1 MAADGSIR
9 VETKLDTKGFE
20 KGLED
25 VDKMCDNSKKH
36 IEKMADT
43 LNLTVGVDTSEVQD
57 GLEMLDEL
65 IKKARE
71 NDKTD
76 YTHTVNAQ
84 DPITDSIFPWDTYE
98 EQLKEVNAEMAKMQ
112 IQTKA
117 WTDEDKTH
125 FSELQGKAA
134 SLQETLER
142 IRASLRKTNEIRYNS
157 DSLSKQMDDYA
168 SKTKEIK
175 KYEEQ
180 LIEVKTEMAKMQ
192 MQTKFWT
199 EEDKK
204 HFSELQEKAAAL
216 KEALKEQQKD
226 DIKSINSDVSGT
238 VAGDDFVSKIKNAE
252 QYEATLEKV
261 KAKMQTIEQKTAKL
275 AAKKGIDG
283 SDALSAN
290 REYQKLKKQYDALI
304 ASANKFKH
312 SSKGSFHAATDGA
325 KNLGSSMKSA
335 IKTMTKYTLA
345 IFGARSG
352 FYAVKNAIRQVLS
365 DNEKLNN
372 TVTAMKGAFANAL
385 APVIERVVYW
395 LKYAFAYLN
404 LFVKVLTGVDMAAK
418 YNAKA
423 INKQTE
429 ATKKNAK
436 ATKEANAQ
444 LASFDE
450 KNVQSANNL
459 NAADTESESP
469 AALLDL
475 PDVSGGKFEQI
486 CETIKA
492 HINELEMMLAVALL
506 ATGFIL
512 LAVGQIP
519 MGIACIVAG
528 ITLAAAAISGWGGL
542 SAQVQ
547 NMITAIMAVA
557 GTAFLVLGI
566 ILCASGFKIPV
577 GIAMIA
583 AGAALLIGAAA
594 LNWSKLKKIVEENI
608 GAIAAIV
615 AGLVL
620 LVIGMILCCAGVS
633 LPIGIALIAAGAATL
648 VTALALNWGK
658 LSNEVKIVALAI
670 TAILSGALIAV
681 GAVVAFC
688 GANLPLGI
696 ALMAAG
702 AIGLVTSLT
711 LMWNYLPEKIK
722 GIIQIILGI
731 ASAAMLALGI
741 ILVATGA
748 GTALGVALIVAG
760 AAGLVSAATLNKD
773 AIVNWISDVWAKIK
787 NFWNAHIGFVFKPE
801 WWRKKFDCIK
811 QGMKDA
817 LNGVITAIETAVNW
831 IVSKVN
837 ILHFDLPDA
846 VAKKVGFSSLGFNLP
861 YVHLPRL
868 AKGGI
873 VNNPGKG
880 QAVIAG
886 EAGAEA
892 ILPLQNNTEWM
903 DMLVD
908 KVADRVSM
916 NVVNRITID
925 GKDVNSSNKKYDQR
939 FVFATNGGDL

>member
-1 MAADGSIR
+1 MAADGSI
-9 VETKLDTKGFE
+9 KIDTRIDTGAFE
-20 KGLED
+20 HTFED
-25 VDKMCDNSKKH
+25 VDKMCNSTKKH
-36 IEKMADT
+36 LESIAESLNIKTNPIEIINNSQLAKAKKK
-43 LNLTVGVDTSEVQD
+43 LEEINAEVEKIQAQT
-57 GLEMLDEL
+57 DEL
-65 IKKARE
+65 LPKAE
-71 NDKTD
+71 T
-76 YTHTVNAQ
+76 
-84 DPITDSIFPWDTYE
+84 E
-98 EQLKEVNAEMAKMQ
+98 EQVVNLLKLEEE
-112 IQTKA
+112 QTKNLVA
-117 WTDEDKTH
+117 EQNNLNKAI
-125 FSELQGKAA
+125 SEYEAKQEKIAAEKQQKELERQRQAEIKAA
-134 SLQETLER
+134 
-142 IRASLRKTNEIRYNS
+142 
-157 DSLSKQMDDYA
+157 
-168 SKTKEIK
+168 
-175 KYEEQ
+175 
-180 LIEVKTEMAKMQ
+180 
-192 MQTKFWT
+192 
-199 EEDKK
+199 
-204 HFSELQEKAAAL
+204 EK
-216 KEALKEQQKD
+216 QQKD

-290 REYQKLKKQYDALI
+290 REYQKLKKQYNALI
-304 ASANKFKH
+304 ASADKFKR
-312 SSKGSFHAATDGA
+312 SSKGGFDTANSGA
-325 KNLGSSMKSA
+325 KKLGASMKSA
-335 IKTMTKYTLA
+335 VKSMAKYTLA
-345 IFGARSG
+345 IFGAQAG

-365 DNEKLNN
+365 DNEELNN

-404 LFVKVLTGVDMAAK
+404 LFVKVLTGVDMAAQ

-459 NAADTESESP
+459 NAADTESENP

-486 CETIKA
+486 CENIKA
-492 HINELEMMLAVALL
+492 HLNELMIIAGWAMIAIGL
-506 ATGFIL
+506 IL
-512 LAVGQIP
+512 LALGQYP
-519 MGIACIVAG
+519 MGIACLIAG
-528 ITLAAAAISGWGGL
+528 IVLEAKALGNWSQLSEEAQKMIS
-542 SAQVQ
+542 
-547 NMITAIMAVA
+547 AIMGIA
-557 GTAFLVLGI
+557 GTAF
-566 ILCASGFKIPV
+566 
-577 GIAMIA
+577 
-583 AGAALLIGAAA
+583 
-594 LNWSKLKKIVEENI
+594 
-608 GAIAAIV
+608 
-615 AGLVL
+615 
-620 LVIGMILCCAGVS
+620 
-633 LPIGIALIAAGAATL
+633 
-648 VTALALNWGK
+648 
-658 LSNEVKIVALAI
+658 
-670 TAILSGALIAV
+670 
-681 GAVVAFC
+681 
-688 GANLPLGI
+688 
-696 ALMAAG
+696 
-702 AIGLVTSLT
+702 
-711 LMWNYLPEKIK
+711 
-722 GIIQIILGI
+722 
-731 ASAAMLALGI
+731 LALGI
-741 ILVATGA
+741 ILCIAQQYPLGIALIV
-748 GTALGVALIVAG
+748 LGVAMMATAIALNWDGIKAKIEVVLDKIKQVILKSFLIVLGIMLLTTGVGMPLGIALIVEGIKAIRSEETLDWEAIKTHVEAALTRVKNIITGYLMMVVGVLLCCSGVGIPLGVGLIIEGVRAIKSDEALDWEKMKNEIQATMETVKMYLLNAG
-760 AAGLVSAATLNKD
+760 AIVVGILLCATGVSLPLGLALILSGIKAFKTGETVNSDLILNTVKD
-773 AIVNWISDVWAKIK
+773 TWARIK
-787 NFWNAHIGFVFKPE
+787 AFWNAHIGYVFKKE
-801 WWRKKFDCIK
+801 WWSRKFDCIK

-873 VNNPGKG
+873 VNNPGRG

-925 GKDVNSSNKKYDQR
+925 GKDVNSSNKKYDSR
-939 FVFATNGGDL
+939 FAFATNGGVL

>member
-20 KGLED
+20 KGLKD
-25 VDKMCDNSKKH
+25 VYKICNGTKKH
-36 IEKMADT
+36 LESIAESLNIKTNPIEIINNSQLAKAKKK
-43 LNLTVGVDTSEVQD
+43 LEKINAEVEKIQAQT
-57 GLEMLDEL
+57 DEL
-65 IKKARE
+65 LPKAE
-71 NDKTD
+71 T
-76 YTHTVNAQ
+76 
-84 DPITDSIFPWDTYE
+84 E
-98 EQLKEVNAEMAKMQ
+98 EQVVNLLKLEEE
-112 IQTKA
+112 QTKNLVA
-117 WTDEDKTH
+117 EQNNLNKAI
-125 FSELQGKAA
+125 SEYEAKQEKIAAEKQQKELERQRQAEIKAA
-134 SLQETLER
+134 
-142 IRASLRKTNEIRYNS
+142 
-157 DSLSKQMDDYA
+157 
-168 SKTKEIK
+168 
-175 KYEEQ
+175 
-180 LIEVKTEMAKMQ
+180 
-192 MQTKFWT
+192 
-199 EEDKK
+199 
-204 HFSELQEKAAAL
+204 EK
-216 KEALKEQQKD
+216 QQKD

-304 ASANKFKH
+304 ASADKFKR
-312 SSKGSFHAATDGA
+312 SSKGGFDTANSGA
-325 KNLGSSMKSA
+325 KKLGASMKSA
-335 IKTMTKYTLA
+335 VKSMAKYTLA
-345 IFGARSG
+345 IFGAQAG

-404 LFVKVLTGVDMAAK
+404 LFVKVLTGVDMAAQ

-486 CETIKA
+486 CENIKA
-492 HINELEMMLAVALL
+492 HLNELMIIAGWAMIAIGL
-506 ATGFIL
+506 IL
-512 LAVGQIP
+512 LALGQYP
-519 MGIACIVAG
+519 MGIACLIAG
-528 ITLAAAAISGWGGL
+528 IVLEAKALGNWSQLSEEAQKMIS
-542 SAQVQ
+542 
-547 NMITAIMAVA
+547 AIMGIA
-557 GTAFLVLGI
+557 GTAF
-566 ILCASGFKIPV
+566 
-577 GIAMIA
+577 
-583 AGAALLIGAAA
+583 
-594 LNWSKLKKIVEENI
+594 
-608 GAIAAIV
+608 
-615 AGLVL
+615 
-620 LVIGMILCCAGVS
+620 
-633 LPIGIALIAAGAATL
+633 
-648 VTALALNWGK
+648 
-658 LSNEVKIVALAI
+658 
-670 TAILSGALIAV
+670 
-681 GAVVAFC
+681 
-688 GANLPLGI
+688 
-696 ALMAAG
+696 
-702 AIGLVTSLT
+702 
-711 LMWNYLPEKIK
+711 
-722 GIIQIILGI
+722 
-731 ASAAMLALGI
+731 LALGI
-741 ILVATGA
+741 ILCIAQQYPLGIALIV
-748 GTALGVALIVAG
+748 LGVAMIATAIALNWDGIKAKIEVVLDKIKQVILKSFLIVLGIMLLTTGVGMPLGIALIVEGIKAIRSEETLDWEAIKTHVEAALTRVKNIITGYLMMVVGVLLCCSGVGIPLGVGLIIEGVRAIKSDEALDWEKMKNEIQATMETVKMYLLNAG
-760 AAGLVSAATLNKD
+760 AIVVGILLCVTGVSLPLGLALILSGIKAFKTGETINSDLILNTVKD
-773 AIVNWISDVWAKIK
+773 TWARIK
-787 NFWNAHIGFVFKPE
+787 AFWNAHIGYVFKKE
-801 WWRKKFDCIK
+801 WWSRKFDCIK

-817 LNGVITAIETAVNW
+817 LNGVIGIVERTINN
-831 IVSKVN
+831 IVSKLNSFSIKIPNWV
-837 ILHFDLPDA
+837 PTY
-846 VAKKVGFSSLGFNLP
+846 GGSSLGFNIP
-861 YVHLPRL
+861 YAHLPRL

-873 VNNPGKG
+873 VNNPGRG

-925 GKDVNSSNKKYDQR
+925 GKDVNSSNKKYDSR
-939 FVFATNGGDL
+939 FAFATNGGVL

>member
-1 MAADGSIR
+1 MAADGSI
-9 VETKLDTKGFE
+9 KIDTRIDTGAFE
-20 KGLED
+20 HTFED
-25 VDKMCDNSKKH
+25 IDKMCNSTKKH
-36 IEKMADT
+36 LESIAESLNIKTSPIEVINNSQLAKAKKK
-43 LNLTVGVDTSEVQD
+43 LEEINAEVEKIQAQT
-57 GLEMLDEL
+57 DEL
-65 IKKARE
+65 LPKAETEEQVVNLLKLEEEQTKNLVAEQNNLKKAISE
-71 NDKTD
+71 
-76 YTHTVNAQ
+76 
-84 DPITDSIFPWDTYE
+84 YE
-98 EQLKEVNAEMAKMQ
+98 AKQEKIAAEKQQKELERQRQAE
-112 IQTKA
+112 I
-117 WTDEDKTH
+117 
-125 FSELQGKAA
+125 KAA
-134 SLQETLER
+134 E
-142 IRASLRKTNEIRYNS
+142 
-157 DSLSKQMDDYA
+157 KQQNAD
-168 SKTKEIK
+168 
-175 KYEEQ
+175 
-180 LIEVKTEMAKMQ
+180 V
-192 MQTKFWT
+192 
-199 EEDKK
+199 
-204 HFSELQEKAAAL
+204 
-216 KEALKEQQKD
+216 
-226 DIKSINSDVSGT
+226 KSINSDVSST

-261 KAKMQTIEQKTAKL
+261 KAKMQTIELETAKL

-304 ASANKFKH
+304 ASADKFKR
-312 SSKGSFHAATDGA
+312 SSKGGFDAAADGA
-325 KNLGSSMKSA
+325 KSLGSSMKSA

-365 DNEKLNN
+365 DNEELNN

-404 LFVKVLTGVDMAAK
+404 LFVKVLTGVDMAVQ

-459 NAADTESESP
+459 NATDTGEENS

-528 ITLAAAAISGWGGL
+528 ITLAAIAIKDWSELSERTKTMIATIMAIAGGAFLAIGLILIGTGVKMPLGIAMVAIGAAMLVAAVALKWNEMSEKIRTVIS
-542 SAQVQ
+542 
-547 NMITAIMAVA
+547 IIMAVV
-557 GTAFLVLGI
+557 GVAFLVLGS
-566 ILCASGFKIPV
+566 ILAFSGTNLPL
-577 GIAMIA
+577 GIALIALGAVALTATIALNWNTLKDNIQTILLAIMAVVSVALLVLGAVLAFSGAHLVLGIALIA
-583 AGAALLIGAAA
+583 AGAVGLCTSLALMWNSLPEKVKNVISIIAAAVGAA
-594 LNWSKLKKIVEENI
+594 LIVLGVI
-608 GAIAAIV
+608 LAAT
-615 AGLVL
+615 
-620 LVIGMILCCAGVS
+620 GVN
-633 LPIGIALIAAGAATL
+633 LPLGIALIAAGAATL
-648 VTALALNWGK
+648 VT
-658 LSNEVKIVALAI
+658 
-670 TAILSGALIAV
+670 V
-681 GAVVAFC
+681 GA
-688 GANLPLGI
+688 
-696 ALMAAG
+696 
-702 AIGLVTSLT
+702 
-711 LMWNYLPEKIK
+711 
-722 GIIQIILGI
+722 
-731 ASAAMLALGI
+731 
-741 ILVATGA
+741 
-748 GTALGVALIVAG
+748 
-760 AAGLVSAATLNKD
+760 LNKD
-773 AIVNWISDVWAKIK
+773 TIVNWISDVWARIK
-787 NFWNAHIGFVFKPE
+787 NFWNAHIGYVFKPE
-801 WWRKKFDCIK
+801 WWSKKFDCIK
-811 QGMKDA
+811 QGMKNA
-817 LNGVITAIETAVNW
+817 LNGVITVVENTINRVVGALNSFSIKIPNW
-831 IVSKVN
+831 V
-837 ILHFDLPDA
+837 PTY
-846 VAKKVGFSSLGFNLP
+846 GGSSLGFNIP
-861 YVHLPRL
+861 YAHLPRL

-873 VNNPGKG
+873 VNNPGRG

-925 GKDVNSSNKKYDQR
+925 GKDVNSSNKKYDSR
-939 FVFATNGGDL
+939 FAFATNGGIL

>member
-25 VDKMCDNSKKH
+25 VDKMCNGTKKH
-36 IEKMADT
+36 LESIAESLNIKTNPIEIINNSQLAKAKKK
-43 LNLTVGVDTSEVQD
+43 LEEINAEVEKIQAQT
-57 GLEMLDEL
+57 DEL
-65 IKKARE
+65 LPKAE
-71 NDKTD
+71 T
-76 YTHTVNAQ
+76 
-84 DPITDSIFPWDTYE
+84 E
-98 EQLKEVNAEMAKMQ
+98 EQVVNLLKLEEE
-112 IQTKA
+112 QTKNLVA
-117 WTDEDKTH
+117 EQNNLNKAI
-125 FSELQGKAA
+125 SE
-134 SLQETLER
+134 
-142 IRASLRKTNEIRYNS
+142 
-157 DSLSKQMDDYA
+157 
-168 SKTKEIK
+168 
-175 KYEEQ
+175 YE
-180 LIEVKTEMAKMQ
+180 AK
-192 MQTKFWT
+192 
-199 EEDKK
+199 
-204 HFSELQEKAAAL
+204 QEKIAAE
-216 KEALKEQQKD
+216 KQQKD

-304 ASANKFKH
+304 ASAGKFKR
-312 SSKGSFHAATDGA
+312 SSKGGFNAAADGA

-365 DNEKLNN
+365 DNEELNN

-404 LFVKVLTGVDMAAK
+404 LFVKVLTGVDMAAQ

-450 KNVQSANNL
+450 KNVQSANNP

-512 LAVGQIP
+512 LAFGQIP

-528 ITLAAAAISGWGGL
+528 ITLAAIAIKDWGEL
-542 SAQVQ
+542 SERTKT
-547 NMITAIMAVA
+547 MIAAIMAIAGGAFLAIGLILIGTGVKMPLGIAMVA
-557 GTAFLVLGI
+557 IGAAMLVAAVALKWNEMSEKIRTVISIIMAVVGVAFLVLGS
-566 ILCASGFKIPV
+566 ILAFSGTHLPL
-577 GIAMIA
+577 GIALIALGAVALTATIALNWNVLKDNIQTILLAIMAVVSVALLVLGAVLAFSGAHLVLGIALIA
-583 AGAALLIGAAA
+583 AGAVGLCTSLALMWNSLPEKVKNVISIIAATVGAA
-594 LNWSKLKKIVEENI
+594 LIVLGVI
-608 GAIAAIV
+608 LAAT
-615 AGLVL
+615 
-620 LVIGMILCCAGVS
+620 GVN
-633 LPIGIALIAAGAATL
+633 LPLGIALIAAGAATL
-648 VTALALNWGK
+648 VT
-658 LSNEVKIVALAI
+658 
-670 TAILSGALIAV
+670 V
-681 GAVVAFC
+681 GA
-688 GANLPLGI
+688 
-696 ALMAAG
+696 
-702 AIGLVTSLT
+702 
-711 LMWNYLPEKIK
+711 
-722 GIIQIILGI
+722 
-731 ASAAMLALGI
+731 
-741 ILVATGA
+741 
-748 GTALGVALIVAG
+748 
-760 AAGLVSAATLNKD
+760 LNKD
-773 AIVNWISDVWAKIK
+773 TIVNWISDVWARIK
-787 NFWNAHIGFVFKPE
+787 NFWNAHIGYVFKSE
-801 WWRKKFDCIK
+801 WWSRKFDCIK
-811 QGMKDA
+811 QGMRNA
-817 LNGVITAIETAVNW
+817 LNGVITVVENTINRVVGALNSFSIKIPNW
-831 IVSKVN
+831 V
-837 ILHFDLPDA
+837 PTY
-846 VAKKVGFSSLGFNLP
+846 GGSSLGFNIP
-861 YVHLPRL
+861 YAHLPRL

-873 VNNPGKG
+873 VNNPGRG

-925 GKDVNSSNKKYDQR
+925 GKDVNSSNKKYDSR
-939 FVFATNGGDL
+939 FAFATNGGVL

>member
-25 VDKMCDNSKKH
+25 VDKMCNGTKKH
-36 IEKMADT
+36 LESIAESLNIKTNPIEIINNSQLAKAKKK
-43 LNLTVGVDTSEVQD
+43 LEEINAEVEKIQAQTN
-57 GLEMLDEL
+57 EL
-65 IKKARE
+65 LPKAE
-71 NDKTD
+71 T
-76 YTHTVNAQ
+76 
-84 DPITDSIFPWDTYE
+84 E
-98 EQLKEVNAEMAKMQ
+98 EQVVNLLKLEEE
-112 IQTKA
+112 QTKNLVA
-117 WTDEDKTH
+117 ERNNLNKAI
-125 FSELQGKAA
+125 SE
-134 SLQETLER
+134 
-142 IRASLRKTNEIRYNS
+142 
-157 DSLSKQMDDYA
+157 
-168 SKTKEIK
+168 
-175 KYEEQ
+175 YE
-180 LIEVKTEMAKMQ
+180 AK
-192 MQTKFWT
+192 
-199 EEDKK
+199 
-204 HFSELQEKAAAL
+204 QEKIAAE
-216 KEALKEQQKD
+216 KQQKD
-226 DIKSINSDVSGT
+226 NIKSINSDVSGT

-304 ASANKFKH
+304 ASADKFKR
-312 SSKGSFHAATDGA
+312 SSKGGFDTANSGA
-325 KNLGSSMKSA
+325 KKLGSSMKSV

-404 LFVKVLTGVDMAAK
+404 LFVKVLTGVDMAAQ

-475 PDVSGGKFEQI
+475 PDVSGGQFEQI

-528 ITLAAAAISGWGGL
+528 ITLAAIAIKDWGELSERTKTMIATIMAIAGGAFLAIGLILIGTGVKLPLGIAMVAIGAAMLVAAVALKWNEMSEKIRTVIS
-542 SAQVQ
+542 
-547 NMITAIMAVA
+547 IIMAVV
-557 GTAFLVLGI
+557 GVAFLVLGS
-566 ILCASGFKIPV
+566 ILAFSGTNLPL
-577 GIAMIA
+577 GIALIALGAVALTATIALNWNTLKDNIQTILLAIMAVVSVALLVLGAVLAFSGAHLVLGIALIA
-583 AGAALLIGAAA
+583 AGAVGLCTSLALMWNSLPEKVKNVISIIAAAVGAA
-594 LNWSKLKKIVEENI
+594 LIVLGVI
-608 GAIAAIV
+608 LAAT
-615 AGLVL
+615 
-620 LVIGMILCCAGVS
+620 GVN
-633 LPIGIALIAAGAATL
+633 LPLGIALIAAGAATL
-648 VTALALNWGK
+648 VT
-658 LSNEVKIVALAI
+658 
-670 TAILSGALIAV
+670 V
-681 GAVVAFC
+681 GA
-688 GANLPLGI
+688 
-696 ALMAAG
+696 
-702 AIGLVTSLT
+702 
-711 LMWNYLPEKIK
+711 
-722 GIIQIILGI
+722 
-731 ASAAMLALGI
+731 
-741 ILVATGA
+741 
-748 GTALGVALIVAG
+748 
-760 AAGLVSAATLNKD
+760 LNKD
-773 AIVNWISDVWAKIK
+773 TIVNWISDVWARIK
-787 NFWNAHIGFVFKPE
+787 NFWNAHIGYVFKSE
-801 WWRKKFDCIK
+801 WWSRKFDCIK
-811 QGMKDA
+811 QGMRNA
-817 LNGVITAIETAVNW
+817 LNGVITVVENTINRVVGALNSFSIKIPNW
-831 IVSKVN
+831 V
-837 ILHFDLPDA
+837 PTY
-846 VAKKVGFSSLGFNLP
+846 GGSSLGFNIP
-861 YVHLPRL
+861 YAHLPRL

-873 VNNPGKG
+873 VNNPGRG

-925 GKDVNSSNKKYDQR
+925 GKDVNSSNKKYDSR
-939 FVFATNGGDL
+939 FAFATNGGVL

>member
-1 MAADGSIR
+1 MAADGSI
-9 VETKLDTKGFE
+9 KIDTRIDTGAFE
-20 KGLED
+20 HTFED
-25 VDKMCDNSKKH
+25 IDKMCDNSKKH
-36 IEKMADT
+36 IKKMADA
-43 LNLTVGVDTSEVQD
+43 LNFTAGVDTSEVQD
-57 GLEMLDEL
+57 DLEMLDKL
-65 IKKARE
+65 VKKAVK

-76 YTHTVNAQ
+76 YTHTVNTQ
-84 DPITDSIFPWDTYE
+84 EPITDSLFPWDMHE
-98 EQLKEVNAEMAKMQ
+98 KQLKEVNAEMSKMQ
-112 IQTKA
+112 LQTKA

-125 FSELQGKAA
+125 FSELQEKAA

-142 IRASLRKTNEIRYNS
+142 IRASLHKTNEIRYNS
-157 DSLSKQMDDYA
+157 DSLSKQVDDYA
-168 SKTKEIK
+168 LKTKEIK

-180 LIEVKTEMAKMQ
+180 LKEVKTEMAKMQ
-192 MQTKFWT
+192 MQTKSWT
-199 EEDKK
+199 DEDKK
-204 HFSELQEKAAAL
+204 HFSELQEKAASLQEVL
-216 KEALKEQQKD
+216 KKQQKT

-261 KAKMQTIEQKTAKL
+261 KSKMQKIELETAKL
-275 AAKKGIDG
+275 AEKKGIDG

-304 ASANKFKH
+304 ANADKFKR
-312 SSKGSFHAATDGA
+312 SSKGGFNAAVDGA
-325 KNLGSSMKSA
+325 KSLGSSMKSA

-404 LFVKVLTGVDMAAK
+404 LFVKVLTGVDMAAQ

-444 LASFDE
+444 LAAFDE
-450 KNVQSANNL
+450 KNVLTSNNQSST
-459 NAADTESESP
+459 DTGTENSV
-469 AALLDL
+469 ALLDL

-492 HINELEMMLAVALL
+492 HINELEMMLAVAIL

-528 ITLAAAAISGWGGL
+528 ITLAAIAIKDWGELSERTKTMIATIMAIAGGAFLAIGLILIGTGVKMPLGIAMVAIGAAMMVAAVALKWNEMAEKIRTVISIIMAVVGVAFLVLGSILAFSGPHLPLGIALIALGAIALTATVALNWNTL
-542 SAQVQ
+542 KDNIQTVLL
-547 NMITAIMAVA
+547 AIMAVVSVALLVLGAVLAFSGAYLVLGIALIAA
-557 GTAFLVLGI
+557 GAVGLCTSLALMWNSLPEKVKNVISIIATVVGAALLVLGI
-566 ILCASGFKIPV
+566 ILCASGV
-577 GIAMIA
+577 M
-583 AGAALLIGAAA
+583 
-594 LNWSKLKKIVEENI
+594 
-608 GAIAAIV
+608 
-615 AGLVL
+615 
-620 LVIGMILCCAGVS
+620 
-633 LPIGIALIAAGAATL
+633 LPLGIALIAAGAATL
-648 VTALALNWGK
+648 VT
-658 LSNEVKIVALAI
+658 
-670 TAILSGALIAV
+670 
-681 GAVVAFC
+681 
-688 GANLPLGI
+688 
-696 ALMAAG
+696 
-702 AIGLVTSLT
+702 
-711 LMWNYLPEKIK
+711 
-722 GIIQIILGI
+722 
-731 ASAAMLALGI
+731 
-741 ILVATGA
+741 
-748 GTALGVALIVAG
+748 
-760 AAGLVSAATLNKD
+760 VSALNKD
-773 AIVNWISDVWAKIK
+773 AMVNWISDVWARIK
-787 NFWNAHIGFVFKPE
+787 NFWNAHIGYVFKSE
-801 WWRKKFDCIK
+801 WWSRKFDCIK
-811 QGMKDA
+811 QGMRNA
-817 LNGVITAIETAVNW
+817 LNGVITVVENTINRVVGALNSFSIKIPNW
-831 IVSKVN
+831 V
-837 ILHFDLPDA
+837 PTY
-846 VAKKVGFSSLGFNLP
+846 GGSSLGFNIP
-861 YVHLPRL
+861 YAHLPRL

-873 VNNPGKG
+873 VNNPGRG

-925 GKDVNSSNKKYDQR
+925 GKDVNASNKKYDSR
-939 FVFATNGGDL
+939 FAFATNGGVL

>member
-25 VDKMCDNSKKH
+25 VDKMCNGTKKH
-36 IEKMADT
+36 LESIAESLNIKTNPIEIINNSQLAKAKKK
-43 LNLTVGVDTSEVQD
+43 LEEINAEVEKIQAQT
-57 GLEMLDEL
+57 DEL
-65 IKKARE
+65 LPKAE
-71 NDKTD
+71 T
-76 YTHTVNAQ
+76 
-84 DPITDSIFPWDTYE
+84 E
-98 EQLKEVNAEMAKMQ
+98 EQVVNLLKLEEE
-112 IQTKA
+112 QTKNLVA
-117 WTDEDKTH
+117 EQNNLNKAI
-125 FSELQGKAA
+125 SEYEAKQEKIAAEKQQKELERQRQAEIKAA
-134 SLQETLER
+134 
-142 IRASLRKTNEIRYNS
+142 
-157 DSLSKQMDDYA
+157 
-168 SKTKEIK
+168 
-175 KYEEQ
+175 
-180 LIEVKTEMAKMQ
+180 
-192 MQTKFWT
+192 
-199 EEDKK
+199 
-204 HFSELQEKAAAL
+204 EK
-216 KEALKEQQKD
+216 QQKT

-304 ASANKFKH
+304 ASADKFKR
-312 SSKGSFHAATDGA
+312 SSKGGFDTANSGA
-325 KNLGSSMKSA
+325 KKLGASMKSA
-335 IKTMTKYTLA
+335 VKSMAKYTLA
-345 IFGARSG
+345 IFGAQAG

-404 LFVKVLTGVDMAAK
+404 LFVKVLTGVDMAAQ

-486 CETIKA
+486 CENIKA
-492 HINELEMMLAVALL
+492 HLNELMIIAGWAMIAIGL
-506 ATGFIL
+506 IL
-512 LAVGQIP
+512 LALGQYP
-519 MGIACIVAG
+519 MGIACLIAG
-528 ITLAAAAISGWGGL
+528 IVLEAKALGNWSQLSEEAQKMIS
-542 SAQVQ
+542 
-547 NMITAIMAVA
+547 AIMGIA
-557 GTAFLVLGI
+557 GTAF
-566 ILCASGFKIPV
+566 
-577 GIAMIA
+577 
-583 AGAALLIGAAA
+583 
-594 LNWSKLKKIVEENI
+594 
-608 GAIAAIV
+608 
-615 AGLVL
+615 
-620 LVIGMILCCAGVS
+620 
-633 LPIGIALIAAGAATL
+633 
-648 VTALALNWGK
+648 
-658 LSNEVKIVALAI
+658 
-670 TAILSGALIAV
+670 
-681 GAVVAFC
+681 
-688 GANLPLGI
+688 
-696 ALMAAG
+696 
-702 AIGLVTSLT
+702 
-711 LMWNYLPEKIK
+711 
-722 GIIQIILGI
+722 
-731 ASAAMLALGI
+731 LALGI
-741 ILVATGA
+741 ILCIAQQYPLGIALIV
-748 GTALGVALIVAG
+748 LGVAMIATAIALNWDGIKAKIEVVLDKIKQVILKSFLIVLGIMLLTTGVGMPLGIALIVEGIKAIRSEETLDWEAIKTHIETALTKVKNIITGVLMMVVGVLLCCSGVGIPLGVGLIIEGVRAIKSDEALDWEKMKNEIQATMETVKMYLLNAG
-760 AAGLVSAATLNKD
+760 AIVVGILLCVTGVSLPLGLALILSGIKAFKTGETINSDLILNTVKD
-773 AIVNWISDVWAKIK
+773 TWARIK
-787 NFWNAHIGFVFKPE
+787 AFWNAHIGYVFKKE
-801 WWRKKFDCIK
+801 WWSRKFDCIK
-811 QGMKDA
+811 QGMRNA
-817 LNGVITAIETAVNW
+817 LNGVIDIVERTINN
-831 IVSKVN
+831 IVSKLNSFSIKIPNWV
-837 ILHFDLPDA
+837 PTY
-846 VAKKVGFSSLGFNLP
+846 GGSSLGFNIP
-861 YVHLPRL
+861 YAHLTRL

-873 VNNPGKG
+873 VNNPGRG

-925 GKDVNSSNKKYDQR
+925 GKDVNSSNKKYDSR
-939 FVFATNGGDL
+939 FAFATNGGVL

>member
-20 KGLED
+20 KGLEN
-25 VDKMCDNSKKH
+25 VDKMCNGTKKH
-36 IEKMADT
+36 LESIAESLNIKTNPIEIINNSQLAKAKKK
-43 LNLTVGVDTSEVQD
+43 LEEINAEVEKIQAQT
-57 GLEMLDEL
+57 DEL
-65 IKKARE
+65 LPKAE
-71 NDKTD
+71 T
-76 YTHTVNAQ
+76 
-84 DPITDSIFPWDTYE
+84 E
-98 EQLKEVNAEMAKMQ
+98 EQVVNLLKLEEE
-112 IQTKA
+112 QTKNLVA
-117 WTDEDKTH
+117 EQNNLNKAI
-125 FSELQGKAA
+125 SE
-134 SLQETLER
+134 
-142 IRASLRKTNEIRYNS
+142 
-157 DSLSKQMDDYA
+157 
-168 SKTKEIK
+168 
-175 KYEEQ
+175 YE
-180 LIEVKTEMAKMQ
+180 AK
-192 MQTKFWT
+192 
-199 EEDKK
+199 
-204 HFSELQEKAAAL
+204 QEKIAAE
-216 KEALKEQQKD
+216 KQQKD

-304 ASANKFKH
+304 ASADKFKR
-312 SSKGSFHAATDGA
+312 SSKGGFNAAADGT
-325 KNLGSSMKSA
+325 KNLGSSMKSV

-365 DNEKLNN
+365 DNEELNN

-404 LFVKVLTGVDMAAK
+404 LFVKVLTGVDMAAQ

-528 ITLAAAAISGWGGL
+528 ITLAAAAISGWGWL

-547 NMITAIMAVA
+547 NMITEIMAVA

-577 GIAMIA
+577 GIAMLA

-670 TAILSGALIAV
+670 TAILSGTLIAV
-681 GAVVAFC
+681 GAVVAFS

-748 GTALGVALIVAG
+748 GMALGVALIVAG

-773 AIVNWISDVWAKIK
+773 AIVNWISDVWARIK
-787 NFWNAHIGFVFKPE
+787 NFWNAHIGYVFKSE
-801 WWRKKFDCIK
+801 WWSRKFDCIK
-811 QGMKDA
+811 QGMRNA
-817 LNGVITAIETAVNW
+817 LNGVITVVENTINRVVGALNSFSIKIPNW
-831 IVSKVN
+831 V
-837 ILHFDLPDA
+837 PTY
-846 VAKKVGFSSLGFNLP
+846 GGSSLGFNIP
-861 YVHLPRL
+861 YAHLPRL

-873 VNNPGKG
+873 VNNPGRG

-925 GKDVNSSNKKYDQR
+925 GKDVNSSNKKYDSR
-939 FVFATNGGDL
+939 FAFATNGGVL

>member
-25 VDKMCDNSKKH
+25 VDKMCNGTKKH
-36 IEKMADT
+36 LESIAESLNIKTNPIEIINNSQLAKAKKR
-43 LNLTVGVDTSEVQD
+43 LEEINAEVKKIQAQT
-57 GLEMLDEL
+57 DEL
-65 IKKARE
+65 LPKAE
-71 NDKTD
+71 T
-76 YTHTVNAQ
+76 
-84 DPITDSIFPWDTYE
+84 E
-98 EQLKEVNAEMAKMQ
+98 EQVVNLLKLEEE
-112 IQTKA
+112 QTKNLVA
-117 WTDEDKTH
+117 EQNNLNKAI
-125 FSELQGKAA
+125 SE
-134 SLQETLER
+134 
-142 IRASLRKTNEIRYNS
+142 
-157 DSLSKQMDDYA
+157 
-168 SKTKEIK
+168 
-175 KYEEQ
+175 YE
-180 LIEVKTEMAKMQ
+180 AK
-192 MQTKFWT
+192 
-199 EEDKK
+199 
-204 HFSELQEKAAAL
+204 QEKIAAE
-216 KEALKEQQKD
+216 KQQKD

-304 ASANKFKH
+304 ASADKFKR
-312 SSKGSFHAATDGA
+312 SSKGGFDTANSGA
-325 KNLGSSMKSA
+325 KKLGSSMKSV

-345 IFGARSG
+345 LFGARSG
-352 FYAVKNAIRQVLS
+352 FYAVKNAIRQALS

-404 LFVKVLTGVDMAAK
+404 LFVKVLTGVDMAAQ

-436 ATKEANAQ
+436 ATKEANKQ
-444 LASFDE
+444 LAAFDE
-450 KNVQSANNL
+450 KNVLTANNQSSPD
-459 NAADTESESP
+459 AESESS

-528 ITLAAAAISGWGGL
+528 ITLAAIAIKDWGELSERTKTMIATIMAIAGGAFLAIGLILIGTGVNLPLGIAMVTIGAAMLVAAIALKWDEMSKKIRTVI
-542 SAQVQ
+542 S
-547 NMITAIMAVA
+547 IIMAVV
-557 GTAFLVLGI
+557 GVAFLVLGS
-566 ILCASGFKIPV
+566 ILALSGTNLPL
-577 GIAMIA
+577 GIALIALGAVALTATIALNWNMLKDNIQTILLAIMAVVSVALLVLGAVLAFSGAHLVLGIALIA
-583 AGAALLIGAAA
+583 AGAVGLCTSLALMWNSLPEKVKNVISIIAATVGAA
-594 LNWSKLKKIVEENI
+594 LIVLGVI
-608 GAIAAIV
+608 LAAT
-615 AGLVL
+615 
-620 LVIGMILCCAGVS
+620 GVN
-633 LPIGIALIAAGAATL
+633 LPLGIALIAAGAATL
-648 VTALALNWGK
+648 VT
-658 LSNEVKIVALAI
+658 
-670 TAILSGALIAV
+670 V
-681 GAVVAFC
+681 GA
-688 GANLPLGI
+688 
-696 ALMAAG
+696 
-702 AIGLVTSLT
+702 
-711 LMWNYLPEKIK
+711 
-722 GIIQIILGI
+722 
-731 ASAAMLALGI
+731 
-741 ILVATGA
+741 
-748 GTALGVALIVAG
+748 
-760 AAGLVSAATLNKD
+760 LNKD
-773 AIVNWISDVWAKIK
+773 TIVNWISDVWARIK
-787 NFWNAHIGFVFKPE
+787 NFWNAHIGYVFKPE
-801 WWRKKFDCIK
+801 WWSRKFDCIK
-811 QGMKDA
+811 QGMRNA
-817 LNGVITAIETAVNW
+817 LNGVITVVENTINRVVGALNSFSIKIPNW
-831 IVSKVN
+831 V
-837 ILHFDLPDA
+837 PTY
-846 VAKKVGFSSLGFNLP
+846 GGSSLGFNIP
-861 YVHLPRL
+861 YAHLPRL

-873 VNNPGKG
+873 VNNPGRG

-925 GKDVNSSNKKYDQR
+925 GKDVNSSNKKYDSR
-939 FVFATNGGDL
+939 FAFATNGVVL

>member
-25 VDKMCDNSKKH
+25 VDKMCNGTKKH
-36 IEKMADT
+36 LESIAESLNIKTNPIEIINNSQLAKAKKR
-43 LNLTVGVDTSEVQD
+43 LEEINAEVKKIQAQT
-57 GLEMLDEL
+57 DEL
-65 IKKARE
+65 LPKAE
-71 NDKTD
+71 T
-76 YTHTVNAQ
+76 
-84 DPITDSIFPWDTYE
+84 E
-98 EQLKEVNAEMAKMQ
+98 EQVVNLLKLEEE
-112 IQTKA
+112 QTKNLVA
-117 WTDEDKTH
+117 EQNNLNKAI
-125 FSELQGKAA
+125 SE
-134 SLQETLER
+134 
-142 IRASLRKTNEIRYNS
+142 
-157 DSLSKQMDDYA
+157 
-168 SKTKEIK
+168 
-175 KYEEQ
+175 YE
-180 LIEVKTEMAKMQ
+180 AK
-192 MQTKFWT
+192 
-199 EEDKK
+199 
-204 HFSELQEKAAAL
+204 QEKIAAE
-216 KEALKEQQKD
+216 KQQKD

-304 ASANKFKH
+304 ASADKFKR
-312 SSKGSFHAATDGA
+312 SSKGGFDTANSGA
-325 KNLGSSMKSA
+325 KKLGSSMKSV

-345 IFGARSG
+345 LFGARSG

-404 LFVKVLTGVDMAAK
+404 LFVKVLTGVDMAAQ

-475 PDVSGGKFEQI
+475 PDVSGGQFEQI

-528 ITLAAAAISGWGGL
+528 ITLAAIAIKDWGELSERTKTMIATIMAIAGGAFLAIGLILIGTGVNLPLGIAMVAIGAAMLVAAIALKWDEMSKKIRTVI
-542 SAQVQ
+542 S
-547 NMITAIMAVA
+547 IIMAVV
-557 GTAFLVLGI
+557 GVAFLVLGS
-566 ILCASGFKIPV
+566 ILAFSGTNLPL
-577 GIAMIA
+577 GIALIALGAVALTATIALNWNMLKDNIQTILLAIMAVVSVALLVLGAVLAFSGAHLVLGIALIA
-583 AGAALLIGAAA
+583 AGAVGLCTSLALMWNSLPEKVKNVISIIAATVGAA
-594 LNWSKLKKIVEENI
+594 LIVLGVI
-608 GAIAAIV
+608 LAAT
-615 AGLVL
+615 
-620 LVIGMILCCAGVS
+620 GVN
-633 LPIGIALIAAGAATL
+633 LPLGIALIAAGAATL
-648 VTALALNWGK
+648 VT
-658 LSNEVKIVALAI
+658 
-670 TAILSGALIAV
+670 V
-681 GAVVAFC
+681 GA
-688 GANLPLGI
+688 
-696 ALMAAG
+696 
-702 AIGLVTSLT
+702 
-711 LMWNYLPEKIK
+711 
-722 GIIQIILGI
+722 
-731 ASAAMLALGI
+731 
-741 ILVATGA
+741 
-748 GTALGVALIVAG
+748 
-760 AAGLVSAATLNKD
+760 LNKD
-773 AIVNWISDVWAKIK
+773 TIVNWISDVWARIK
-787 NFWNAHIGFVFKPE
+787 NFWNAHIGYVFKPE
-801 WWRKKFDCIK
+801 WWSRKFDCIK
-811 QGMKDA
+811 QGMKNA

-873 VNNPGKG
+873 VNNPGRG

-925 GKDVNSSNKKYDQR
+925 GKDVNSSNKKYDSR
-939 FVFATNGGDL
+939 FAFATNGGVL

>member
-20 KGLED
+20 KDLKD
-25 VDKMCDNSKKH
+25 VDKMCNGTKKH
-36 IEKMADT
+36 LESIAESLNIKTNPIEITNNSQLAKAKKK
-43 LNLTVGVDTSEVQD
+43 LEEINAEVEKIQAQT
-57 GLEMLDEL
+57 DEL
-65 IKKARE
+65 LPKAE
-71 NDKTD
+71 T
-76 YTHTVNAQ
+76 
-84 DPITDSIFPWDTYE
+84 E
-98 EQLKEVNAEMAKMQ
+98 EQVVNLLKLEEE
-112 IQTKA
+112 QTKNLVA
-117 WTDEDKTH
+117 EQNNLNKAI
-125 FSELQGKAA
+125 SE
-134 SLQETLER
+134 
-142 IRASLRKTNEIRYNS
+142 
-157 DSLSKQMDDYA
+157 
-168 SKTKEIK
+168 
-175 KYEEQ
+175 YE
-180 LIEVKTEMAKMQ
+180 AK
-192 MQTKFWT
+192 
-199 EEDKK
+199 
-204 HFSELQEKAAAL
+204 QEKIAAE
-216 KEALKEQQKD
+216 KQQKD

-304 ASANKFKH
+304 ASADKFKR
-312 SSKGSFHAATDGA
+312 SSKGGFDTANSGA
-325 KNLGSSMKSA
+325 KKLGSSMKSV

-365 DNEKLNN
+365 DNEELNN

-404 LFVKVLTGVDMAAK
+404 LFVKVLTGVDMAAQ

-429 ATKKNAK
+429 ATRKNAK
-436 ATKEANAQ
+436 ATKEANKQ
-444 LASFDE
+444 LAAFDE
-450 KNVQSANNL
+450 KNVLTANNQSSTD
-459 NAADTESESP
+459 AESESS

-528 ITLAAAAISGWGGL
+528 ITLAAIAIKDWGELSERTKTMIATIMAIAGGAFLAIGLILIGTGVNLPLGIAMVAIGAAMLVAAIALKWNEMSKKIRTVI
-542 SAQVQ
+542 S
-547 NMITAIMAVA
+547 IIMAVV
-557 GTAFLVLGI
+557 GVAFLVLGS
-566 ILCASGFKIPV
+566 ILAFSGTNLPL
-577 GIAMIA
+577 GIALIALGAVALTATIALNWNMLKDNIQTILLAIMAVVSVALLVLGVVLAFSGAHLVLGIALIA
-583 AGAALLIGAAA
+583 AGAVGLCTSLALMWNSLPEKVKNVISIIAAAVGAA
-594 LNWSKLKKIVEENI
+594 LIVLGVI
-608 GAIAAIV
+608 LAAT
-615 AGLVL
+615 
-620 LVIGMILCCAGVS
+620 GVN
-633 LPIGIALIAAGAATL
+633 LPLGIALIAAGAATL
-648 VTALALNWGK
+648 VT
-658 LSNEVKIVALAI
+658 
-670 TAILSGALIAV
+670 V
-681 GAVVAFC
+681 GA
-688 GANLPLGI
+688 
-696 ALMAAG
+696 
-702 AIGLVTSLT
+702 
-711 LMWNYLPEKIK
+711 
-722 GIIQIILGI
+722 
-731 ASAAMLALGI
+731 
-741 ILVATGA
+741 
-748 GTALGVALIVAG
+748 
-760 AAGLVSAATLNKD
+760 LNKD
-773 AIVNWISDVWAKIK
+773 TIVNWISDVWARIK
-787 NFWNAHIGFVFKPE
+787 NFWNAHISYVFKSE
-801 WWRKKFDCIK
+801 WWSKKFDCIK
-811 QGMKDA
+811 QGMRNA
-817 LNGVITAIETAVNW
+817 LNGVIGIVERTINN
-831 IVSKVN
+831 IVSKLNSFSIKIPNWV
-837 ILHFDLPDA
+837 PTY
-846 VAKKVGFSSLGFNLP
+846 GGSSLGFNIP
-861 YVHLPRL
+861 YAHLPRL

-873 VNNPGKG
+873 VNNPGRG

-925 GKDVNSSNKKYDQR
+925 GKDVNSSNKKYDSR
-939 FVFATNGGDL
+939 FAFATNGGVL

>member
-1 MAADGSIR
+1 MAADGSI
-9 VETKLDTKGFE
+9 KIDTRIDTGAFE
-20 KGLED
+20 HTFED
-25 VDKMCDNSKKH
+25 IDKMCDNSKKH

-57 GLEMLDEL
+57 GLEMLDEVV
-65 IKKARE
+65 KKAIE

-84 DPITDSIFPWDTYE
+84 DPITDSLFPWDVYE

-112 IQTKA
+112 MQTKL
-117 WTDEDKTH
+117 WTNDDKTH
-125 FSELQGKAA
+125 FSELQEKAA
-134 SLQETLER
+134 SLEKTIKRIQER
-142 IRASLRKTNEIRYNS
+142 IAKGNAIKYNGDAIS
-157 DSLSKQMDDYA
+157 EQADNLA
-168 SKTKEIK
+168 SKTKDVK
-175 KYEEQ
+175 QYEEQ
-180 LIEVKTEMAKMQ
+180 LKEIKTEMAKMQ
-192 MQTKFWT
+192 LQTKLWT
-199 EEDKK
+199 DEDKK
-204 HFSELQEKAAAL
+204 HFSELQEKAASL
-216 KEALKEQQKD
+216 KEVINEQQKT

-252 QYEATLEKV
+252 QYEATLDKV
-261 KAKMQTIEQKTAKL
+261 KAKMQTIEQETAKL
-275 AAKKGIDG
+275 AARKGIDG

-304 ASANKFKH
+304 ANADKFKR
-312 SSKGSFHAATDGA
+312 SSKGGFNAAADGA
-325 KNLGSSMKSA
+325 KSLGSSMKSA

-365 DNEKLNN
+365 DNEELNN

-404 LFVKVLTGVDMAAK
+404 LFVKVLTGVDMAAQ

-450 KNVQSANNL
+450 KNVLSANNQSST
-459 NAADTESESP
+459 DTEAENS

-512 LAVGQIP
+512 LAVGQLP

-528 ITLAAAAISGWGGL
+528 ITLAAIAIKDWGELSERTKTMIATIMAIAGGAFLAIGLILIGTGVKMPLGIAMVAIGAAMMVAAVTLKWNEMTEKIKTLISVIMAVVGVAFLVIGFIVISHNLPLGIALIALGAVVLTAVVALNW
-542 SAQVQ
+542 
-547 NMITAIMAVA
+547 NEIKDNIEMIVLAIMAVVSVA
-557 GTAFLVLGI
+557 LLVLGAVLAFSGANLVLGI
-566 ILCASGFKIPV
+566 AL
-577 GIAMIA
+577 IA
-583 AGAALLIGAAA
+583 AGAVGLCTSLALMWNSLPEKVKNVISIIAAVVGAALLVLG
-594 LNWSKLKKIVEENI
+594 
-608 GAIAAIV
+608 
-615 AGLVL
+615 VL
-620 LVIGMILCCAGVS
+620 LVITGVN
-633 LPIGIALIAAGAATL
+633 LPLGIALIAAGAATL
-648 VTALALNWGK
+648 VT
-658 LSNEVKIVALAI
+658 VAA
-670 TAILSGALIAV
+670 
-681 GAVVAFC
+681 
-688 GANLPLGI
+688 
-696 ALMAAG
+696 
-702 AIGLVTSLT
+702 
-711 LMWNYLPEKIK
+711 
-722 GIIQIILGI
+722 
-731 ASAAMLALGI
+731 
-741 ILVATGA
+741 
-748 GTALGVALIVAG
+748 
-760 AAGLVSAATLNKD
+760 LNKD
-773 AIVNWISDVWAKIK
+773 AIVNWLSNVWTKIK
-787 NFWNAHIGFVFKPE
+787 NFWNAHISFILKPE

-817 LNGVITAIETAVNW
+817 LNGVIGIVERTINN
-831 IVSKVN
+831 IVSKLNSFSIKIPNWV
-837 ILHFDLPDA
+837 PTY
-846 VAKKVGFSSLGFNLP
+846 GGSSLGFNIP
-861 YVHLPRL
+861 YAHLPRL

-873 VNNPGKG
+873 VNNPGRG

-925 GKDVNSSNKKYDQR
+925 GKDVNSSNKKYDSR
-939 FVFATNGGDL
+939 FAFATNGGVL

>member
-1 MAADGSIR
+1 MAVDGSIR
-9 VETKLDTKGFE
+9 VETKLDTKPFE

-25 VDKMCDNSKKH
+25 VDKMCENTKKH
-36 IEKMADT
+36 LESIAESLNIKTNPIEII
-43 LNLTVGVDTSEVQD
+43 S
-57 GLEMLDEL
+57 
-65 IKKARE
+65 
-71 NDKTD
+71 
-76 YTHTVNAQ
+76 NAQ
-84 DPITDSIFPWDTYE
+84 LAKAKKKLE
-98 EQLKEVNAEMAKMQ
+98 EINA
-112 IQTKA
+112 
-117 WTDEDKTH
+117 
-125 FSELQGKAA
+125 
-134 SLQETLER
+134 
-142 IRASLRKTNEIRYNS
+142 
-157 DSLSKQMDDYA
+157 
-168 SKTKEIK
+168 EIK
-175 KYEEQ
+175 KIQAGTDEMLPLAQTDEQAVNLLKLEEEQTKKLVAEQENLNKAISAYEEKQ
-180 LIEVKTEMAKMQ
+180 AKITAEKQRQTEI
-192 MQTKFWT
+192 
-199 EEDKK
+199 
-204 HFSELQEKAAAL
+204 KAAE
-216 KEALKEQQKD
+216 KQQKD

-304 ASANKFKH
+304 ASADKFKR
-312 SSKGSFHAATDGA
+312 SSKGGFDTANSGA
-325 KNLGSSMKSA
+325 KKLGASMKSA
-335 IKTMTKYTLA
+335 VKSMAKYTLA
-345 IFGARSG
+345 IFGAQAG

-404 LFVKVLTGVDMAAK
+404 LFVKVLTGVDMAAQ

-459 NAADTESESP
+459 NAADTESENP

-475 PDVSGGKFEQI
+475 PDVSGGQFEQI

-528 ITLAAAAISGWGGL
+528 ITLAAIAIKDWGELSERTKTMIATIMAIAGGAFLAIGLILIGTGVKLPVGIAMLAIGAALIVAAVALKWNEMSQKIKDL
-542 SAQVQ
+542 
-547 NMITAIMAVA
+547 ITAIMLVVGVAFLAIGFIIISYNLPLGIALIALGAVA
-557 GTAFLVLGI
+557 LATVFALNWNKIKWNIETIVYAIMAVVSLALLVIGSILAFTGVNMPLGIALIAAGAIGLCTSSVALLWNSLSESVKNEISVIMAIVGAALLVLGI
-566 ILCASGFKIPV
+566 ILCATGV
-577 GIAMIA
+577 
-583 AGAALLIGAAA
+583 ALPL
-594 LNWSKLKKIVEENI
+594 
-608 GAIAAIV
+608 
-615 AGLVL
+615 
-620 LVIGMILCCAGVS
+620 
-633 LPIGIALIAAGAATL
+633 GIALIAAGAVALT
-648 VTALALNWGK
+648 TAVALNWDAIK
-658 LSNEVKIVALAI
+658 AKIEVVLDKIKMYLLNAGAIVVGILLCATGVSLPLGLAL
-670 TAILSGALIAV
+670 ILSGIKAFKTGETINSDLI
-681 GAVVAFC
+681 
-688 GANLPLGI
+688 
-696 ALMAAG
+696 
-702 AIGLVTSLT
+702 
-711 LMWNYLPEKIK
+711 
-722 GIIQIILGI
+722 
-731 ASAAMLALGI
+731 
-741 ILVATGA
+741 
-748 GTALGVALIVAG
+748 
-760 AAGLVSAATLNKD
+760 LNTVKD
-773 AIVNWISDVWAKIK
+773 TWARIK
-787 NFWNAHIGFVFKPE
+787 NFWNAHIGYVFKKE
-801 WWRKKFDCIK
+801 WWSRKFDCIK

-817 LNGVITAIETAVNW
+817 LNGVIGIVERTINN
-831 IVSKVN
+831 IVSKLNSFSIKIPNWV
-837 ILHFDLPDA
+837 PTY
-846 VAKKVGFSSLGFNLP
+846 GGSSLGFNIP
-861 YVHLPRL
+861 YAHLPRL

-873 VNNPGKG
+873 VNNPGRG

-908 KVADRVSM
+908 KVADRISM
-916 NVVNRITID
+916 NVVNKITLD
-925 GKDVNSSNKKYDQR
+925 GKDINHSNRTYDSR
-939 FVFATNGGDL
+939 YAFATNGGVL

>member
-65 IKKARE
+65 VKKAIE

-84 DPITDSIFPWDTYE
+84 DPITDSLFPWDVYE

-112 IQTKA
+112 MQTKL
-117 WTDEDKTH
+117 WTNDDKTH
-125 FSELQGKAA
+125 FSELQEKAA
-134 SLQETLER
+134 SLEKTIKRIQEK
-142 IRASLRKTNEIRYNS
+142 IAKGNAIKYNS
-157 DSLSKQMDDYA
+157 DAISEQADNLA
-168 SKTKEIK
+168 SKTKDVK
-175 KYEEQ
+175 QYEEQ
-180 LIEVKTEMAKMQ
+180 LKEIKTEMAKMQ
-192 MQTKFWT
+192 MQTKSWT
-199 EEDKK
+199 DEDKR
-204 HFSELQEKAAAL
+204 HFSELQEKAASL
-216 KEALKEQQKD
+216 KEVLKKQQKT
-226 DIKSINSDVSGT
+226 DIKSINSDVWGT

-261 KAKMQTIEQKTAKL
+261 KSKMQKIELETAKL

-290 REYQKLKKQYDALI
+290 REYQKLKKQYDSLI
-304 ASANKFKH
+304 ASADKFKR
-312 SSKGSFHAATDGA
+312 SSKGGFDAAADGA
-325 KNLGSSMKSA
+325 KSLGSSMKSA

-365 DNEKLNN
+365 DNEELNN

-404 LFVKVLTGVDMAAK
+404 LFVKVLTGVDMAAQ

-528 ITLAAAAISGWGGL
+528 ITLAAIAIKDWSELSERTKTMIATIMAIAGGAFLAIGLILIGTGVKMPLGIAMVAIGAAMLVAAVALKWNEMSEKIRTVIS
-542 SAQVQ
+542 
-547 NMITAIMAVA
+547 IIMAVV
-557 GTAFLVLGI
+557 GVAFLVLGS
-566 ILCASGFKIPV
+566 ILAFSGTNLPL
-577 GIAMIA
+577 GIALIALGAVALTATVALNWNTLKDNIQTILLAIMAVVSVALLVLGAVLAFSGAHLVLGIALIA
-583 AGAALLIGAAA
+583 AGAVGLCTSLALMWNSLPEKVKNVISIIAAAVGAA
-594 LNWSKLKKIVEENI
+594 LIVLGVI
-608 GAIAAIV
+608 LAAT
-615 AGLVL
+615 
-620 LVIGMILCCAGVS
+620 GVN
-633 LPIGIALIAAGAATL
+633 LPLGIALIAAGAATL
-648 VTALALNWGK
+648 VT
-658 LSNEVKIVALAI
+658 
-670 TAILSGALIAV
+670 V
-681 GAVVAFC
+681 GA
-688 GANLPLGI
+688 
-696 ALMAAG
+696 
-702 AIGLVTSLT
+702 
-711 LMWNYLPEKIK
+711 
-722 GIIQIILGI
+722 
-731 ASAAMLALGI
+731 
-741 ILVATGA
+741 
-748 GTALGVALIVAG
+748 
-760 AAGLVSAATLNKD
+760 LNKD
-773 AIVNWISDVWAKIK
+773 TIVNWISDVWARIK
-787 NFWNAHIGFVFKPE
+787 NFWNAHIGYVFKPE
-801 WWRKKFDCIK
+801 WWSKKFDCIK
-811 QGMKDA
+811 QGMKNA
-817 LNGVITAIETAVNW
+817 LNGVITVVENTINRVVGALNSFSIKIPNW
-831 IVSKVN
+831 V
-837 ILHFDLPDA
+837 PTY
-846 VAKKVGFSSLGFNLP
+846 GGSSLGFNIP
-861 YVHLPRL
+861 YAHLPRL

-873 VNNPGKG
+873 VNNPGRG

-925 GKDVNSSNKKYDQR
+925 GKDVNSSNKKYDSR
-939 FVFATNGGDL
+939 FAFATNGGIL